1 MRERGLPQRAIRVPP
16 PAVEA
21 VPSRVARV
29 LVVDDDARNLLTIGE
44 VLKGVGEIDCVQSGE
59 EALRCLLKNEYAV
72 ILLDVLMPGLD
83 GYQTAGIIRQRESS
97 KSTPIIFLTA
107 INKEDVHMLRG
118 YDAGAVDF
126 LFKPFDPMM
135 LRSKVA
141 FFIDL
146 FQKTQEIK
154 EKAEL
159 EQRLLEENLRANAR
173 QLEAERALRRA
184 EERQEAIMRSLPI
197 CVHSRKVEAPFGASF
212 VSGAVER
219 LTGFP
224 AERFSEEPG
233 FGLARVHPSDRPQVE
248 QALTEALQT
257 GAYACEFRWQCADGI
272 YRYFL
277 DQGVVAL
284 GEDGRPREILGT
296 LLDITERR
304 QLEDQLIHAQKLD
317 AIGKLTGGVAHDF
330 NNLLASILSGLS
342 LLKRRVDMDDAA
354 ARIFD
359 MTHHAAEQGAELIKR
374 MLAFSRRQQLS
385 PTTIHLSRLSETFD
399 ALVAPVLGGLVQ
411 IRWQIDDDTWPAHVD
426 PGQLDL
432 ALMNLVINAR
442 DAMPDG
448 GAIVVSAENRTVS
461 TAGPDLAGGDYV
473 VLSVEDT
480 GKGIPAELLPKVM
493 EPFFTTKDVGR
504 GTGLGLSTVY
514 GFARQS
520 GGGLRIYSEVG
531 KGTSVEL
538 WLPRSKGQPQGLEQQ
553 PPPKP
558 AKPRPNGRLPSIL
571 LVDDSAEL
579 LEFTARTLSD
589 HGFEVACAGGG
600 AEALAMLERE
610 PDRFDLIITD
620 FAMPLV
626 SGMEVIRLARNIRAG
641 WPAVMITG
649 YADAGV
655 IAGRPADVPV
665 LKKPFKPAALIETV
679 EQVYAARRT
688 SRRQARG

>member
-1 MRERGLPQRAIRVPP
+1 
-16 PAVEA
+16 
-21 VPSRVARV
+21 
-29 LVVDDDARNLLTIGE
+29 
-44 VLKGVGEIDCVQSGE
+44 
-59 EALRCLLKNEYAV
+59 
-72 ILLDVLMPGLD
+72 
-83 GYQTAGIIRQRESS
+83 
-97 KSTPIIFLTA
+97 
-107 INKEDVHMLRG
+107 
-118 YDAGAVDF
+118 
-126 LFKPFDPMM
+126 
-135 LRSKVA
+135 
-141 FFIDL
+141 
-146 FQKTQEIK
+146 
-154 EKAEL
+154 
-159 EQRLLEENLRANAR
+159 
-173 QLEAERALRRA
+173 
-184 EERQEAIMRSLPI
+184 
-197 CVHSRKVEAPFGASF
+197 
-212 VSGAVER
+212 
-219 LTGFP
+219 
-224 AERFSEEPG
+224 
-233 FGLARVHPSDRPQVE
+233 
-248 QALTEALQT
+248 
-257 GAYACEFRWQCADGI
+257 
-272 YRYFL
+272 
-277 DQGVVAL
+277 
-284 GEDGRPREILGT
+284 
-296 LLDITERR
+296 
-304 QLEDQLIHAQKLD
+304 
-317 AIGKLTGGVAHDF
+317 
-330 NNLLASILSGLS
+330 
-342 LLKRRVDMDDAA
+342 
-354 ARIFD
+354 
-359 MTHHAAEQGAELIKR
+359 
-374 MLAFSRRQQLS
+374 
-385 PTTIHLSRLSETFD
+385 
-399 ALVAPVLGGLVQ
+399 
-411 IRWQIDDDTWPAHVD
+411 
-426 PGQLDL
+426 
-432 ALMNLVINAR
+432 MNLVINAR